1 MWWHLTVVLICIS
14 VIISN
19 DELFFF
25 SVWLLASCMFS
36 LDKCLFRSSFHF
48 SKESFNF
55 FVVIVLYEL
64 CYVLKIKHLAVTSFA
79 NILSQ
84 FIGCHFVLFMVCFI
98 MKNLLNLIRLNLF
111 IFVFISITLE
121 GWSKKTL
128 AQFMSENV
136 LPMFFYKS
144 FHVLCLRL

>member
-1 MWWHLTVVLICIS
+1 MH
-14 VIISN
+14 
-19 DELFFF
+19 
-25 SVWLLASCMFS
+25 
-36 LDKCLFRSSFHF
+36 SSF
-48 SKESFNF
+48 SFITQGNF

-121 GWSKKTL
+121 G
-128 AQFMSENV
+128 
-136 LPMFFYKS
+136 
-144 FHVLCLRL
+144 